1 MLMLLDI
8 VKALLEVAGLALLG
22 QGLLFLFAG
31 SKRDKNIVY
40 QGLSVVTRPVLRVTR
55 FVTPRVVLDRHLGPV
70 AFLIVAIAWFFVLV
84 EKQSACTEG
93 ALGQPSCAALAA
105 EYVMRCRAGQEASC
119 EVLRQNGLAPVEP
132 EAKPQT
138 P

>member
-8 VKALLEVAGLALLG
+8 VKAVLEVAGLALLG

-40 QGLSVVTRPVLRVTR
+40 QGLSVVTRPVLRFTR
-55 FVTPRVVLDRHLGPV
+55 FITPRVVLDRHLGPV
-70 AFLIVAIAWFFVLV
+70 AFLFVAIAWFFVLV
-84 EKQSACTEG
+84 EKQSVCTEG
-93 ALGQPSCAALAA
+93 ALGQPSCSALAA
-105 EYVMRCRAGQEASC
+105 EYVKRCKAGQEASC
-119 EVLRQNGLAPVEP
+119 EVLRLNGLAGDKPAP
-132 EAKPQT
+132 EQT

>member
-31 SKRDKNIVY
+31 SKRQGNVVY
-40 QGLSVVTRPVLRVTR
+40 QAFATVTRPVIRFTR
-55 FVTPRVVLDRHLGPV
+55 FITPRIVLDRHLGLV
-70 AFLIVAIAWFFVLV
+70 AFLVVAMAWFLVLV
-84 EKQSACTEG
+84 EKQSVCTQG
-93 ALGQPSCAALAA
+93 ALGEPSCAALAA
-105 EYVMRCRAGQEASC
+105 EYVKRCGAGQEAAC
-119 EVLRQNGLAPVEP
+119 ELLRTNEFVAHEP
-132 EAKPQT
+132 DEKPAL

>member
-31 SKRDKNIVY
+31 SKRQGNVVY
-40 QGLSVVTRPVLRVTR
+40 QGLSVVTRPVLRLTR
-55 FVTPRVVLDRHLGPV
+55 FLTPRIVLDRHLGLV
-70 AFLIVAIAWFFVLV
+70 AFLLVALAWFFVLV
-84 EKQSACTEG
+84 EKQSVCTEG
-93 ALGQPSCAALAA
+93 ALGQPSCSALAT
-105 EYVMRCRAGQEASC
+105 EYVKRCRAGQEASC
-119 EVLRQNGLAPVEP
+119 EVLRRNGLADARP
-132 EAKPQT
+132 APQET

>member
-8 VKALLEVAGLALLG
+8 LKALLEVAGLALLG

-31 SKRDKNIVY
+31 AKRDKNIVY
-40 QGLSVVTRPVLRVTR
+40 QGLSVVTRPVLRLTR
-55 FVTPRVVLDRHLGPV
+55 FVTPRVVLDRHLGLV
-70 AFLIVAIAWFFVLV
+70 AFLLVAMAWLFVLV
-84 EKQSACTEG
+84 EKQAVCTEG
-93 ALGQPSCAALAA
+93 ALGQPSCSALAV
-105 EYVMRCRAGQEASC
+105 EYAKRCRAGQEASC
-119 EVLRQNGLAPVEP
+119 EVLRHNGLATVEP

>member
-31 SKRDKNIVY
+31 SRRQGNIVY
-40 QGLSVVTRPVLRVTR
+40 QAFATVTRPVIRFTR
-55 FVTPRVVLDRHLGPV
+55 FVTPRVVLDRHLGLV
-70 AFLIVAIAWFFVLV
+70 AFLFVAMAWFFVLV
-84 EKQSACTEG
+84 EKQSTCTQG

-105 EYVMRCRAGQEASC
+105 EYVKRCKAGRETPC
-119 EVLRQNGLAPVEP
+119 EILRLNGLAPSAP
-132 EAKPQT
+132 EQP
-138 P
+138 PLP

>member
-31 SKRDKNIVY
+31 SKRQGNVVY
-40 QGLSVVTRPVLRVTR
+40 QGLSVVTRPVLRLTR
-55 FVTPRVVLDRHLGPV
+55 FVTPRVVLDRHLGLV
-70 AFLIVAIAWFFVLV
+70 AFLLVALAWFFVLV
-84 EKQSACTEG
+84 EKQSVCTEG
-93 ALGQPSCAALAA
+93 ALGQPSCSALAT
-105 EYVMRCRAGQEASC
+105 EYVKRCRAGQEASC
-119 EVLRQNGLAPVEP
+119 EVLRRNGLADARP
-132 EAKPQT
+132 APQET

>member
-8 VKALLEVAGLALLG
+8 LKALLEVAGLALLG

-31 SKRDKNIVY
+31 SKRQGNVVY
-40 QGLSVVTRPVLRVTR
+40 QGLATVTRPVIRFTR
-55 FVTPRVVLDRHLGPV
+55 FITPRVVLDRHLGAV
-70 AFLIVAIAWFFVLV
+70 AFLFVAMAWFFVLV
-84 EKQSACTEG
+84 EKQSVCTEG

-105 EYVMRCRAGQEASC
+105 EYVKRCRAGQEASC
-119 EVLRQNGLAPVEP
+119 EVLRLNGLAGDKPAP
-132 EAKPQT
+132 EQT

>member
-8 VKALLEVAGLALLG
+8 VKAVLEVAGLALLG

-40 QGLSVVTRPVLRVTR
+40 QGLSVVTRPVLRLTR

-70 AFLIVAIAWFFVLV
+70 AFLFVAIAWFFVLV
-84 EKQSACTEG
+84 EKQSVCTEG
-93 ALGQPSCAALAA
+93 ALGQPSCSALAA
-105 EYVMRCRAGQEASC
+105 EYVKRCKAGQEASC
-119 EVLRQNGLAPVEP
+119 EVLRLNGLAGDKLAP
-132 EAKPQT
+132 EQT

>member
-31 SKRDKNIVY
+31 SKRQGNVVY
-40 QGLSVVTRPVLRVTR
+40 QGLSVVTRPVLRLTR
-55 FVTPRVVLDRHLGPV
+55 FVTPRIVLDRHLGLV
-70 AFLIVAIAWFFVLV
+70 AFLFVAMAWFFVLV
-84 EKQSACTEG
+84 EKQSVCTEG

-105 EYVMRCRAGQEASC
+105 EYVKRCRAGQEASC
-119 EVLRQNGLAPVEP
+119 EVLRLNGLAGDKPAP
-132 EAKPQT
+132 EQT

>member
-8 VKALLEVAGLALLG
+8 LKAVLEVAGLALLG

-31 SKRDKNIVY
+31 TKRDRNVIY
-40 QGLSVVTRPVLRVTR
+40 QAFVTVTRPVLRVTR
-55 FVTPRVVLDRHLGPV
+55 FVTPRVVLDRHIGLV
-70 AFLIVAIAWFFVLV
+70 AFLLVALAWFFVLL
-84 EKQSACTEG
+84 EKQAVCTQG

-105 EYVMRCRAGQEASC
+105 EYAKRCRAGQEVSC
-119 EVLRQNGLAPVEP
+119 EVLRRNGLVPSEAMRP
-132 EAKPQT
+132 ET

>member
-8 VKALLEVAGLALLG
+8 LKALLEVAGLTLLG

-40 QGLSVVTRPVLRVTR
+40 QGLSVVTRPVLRLTR
-55 FVTPRVVLDRHLGPV
+55 FITPRIVLDRHLGLV
-70 AFLIVAIAWFFVLV
+70 AFLLVALAWFFVLI
-84 EKQSACTEG
+84 EKQSVCTQG
-93 ALGQPSCAALAA
+93 ALGQPSCSALAA
-105 EYVMRCRAGQEASC
+105 EYAKRCRAGEEASC
-119 EVLRQNGLAPVEP
+119 EVLRRNGLAPSKP
-132 EAKPQT
+132 ETKPET